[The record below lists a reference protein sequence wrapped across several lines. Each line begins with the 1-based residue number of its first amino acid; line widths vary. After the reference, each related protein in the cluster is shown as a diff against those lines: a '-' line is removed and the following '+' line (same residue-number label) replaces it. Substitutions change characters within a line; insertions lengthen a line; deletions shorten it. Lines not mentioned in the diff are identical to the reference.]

1 MAHAEDCTVSDRNWR
16 RRFRHAAAILASSLA
31 IQSCDRSPPA
41 VETFSGTAEG
51 TTYHVK
57 LVQPRE
63 PLPREAL
70 QREIGAVLARIDR
83 ELSAWRPDSDLSRFN
98 ASRTTDW
105 FPVSAELREVVDVAL
120 QVSLETAGAYDI
132 TVAPLTELWDFG
144 PQAHAFRVP
153 TEAEIERARERV
165 GYGHLHSRR
174 DPPAL
179 RKDIPGLR
187 IDVNSLGPG
196 YTVDRI
202 AAALDRAG
210 IRDYLVEL
218 GGAVRARGQRPGGG
232 AWRVAIEK
240 PLKTNREA
248 LRVVEL
254 TTGGLSTAGD
264 YREYFDQEGRRYS
277 HILDPATGRPI
288 THALTSVSVIAPNA
302 VTADAWDT
310 ALMAMGPARGRALA
324 LRLKMPVLFVVR
336 AESARNGFEV
346 LATPQFEPYLR
357 PGEPR
362 E

>member
-1 MAHAEDCTVSDRNWR
+1 MR
-16 RRFRHAAAILASSLA
+16 RRFWRQALPSSPAIDPRRRLKPSVARPRARPTTSSWCSRASPCRGRPCSA
-31 IQSCDRSPPA
+31 RSGPC
-41 VETFSGTAEG
+41 
-51 TTYHVK
+51 
-57 LVQPRE
+57 
-63 PLPREAL
+63 
-70 QREIGAVLARIDR
+70 
-83 ELSAWRPDSDLSRFN
+83 
-98 ASRTTDW
+98 
-105 FPVSAELREVVDVAL
+105 LRESIGNYPPGDLTPICRASTPAGRRTGFPCPPSCGRWWTSRCRSAL
-120 QVSLETAGAYDI
+120 R
-132 TVAPLTELWDFG
+132 P
-144 PQAHAFRVP
+144 PAHAFRGP

-346 LATPQFEPYLR
+346 LASPQFEPYLR